1 MTAAASMEHLTEDGS
16 RCYVIISSSSDRSGP
31 LLLASVT
38 GLQSLA
44 PAILAAFSKAIGNI
58 QSKQQ
63 QQQISAGN
71 VAHASAAVRLAVF
84 WELPNAEGSFESASI
99 SRSRSSSSSSRRSD
113 VDYRSCSSRA
123 DVTGAI
129 QRWGRCVALQPPSL
143 TLLLE
148 CSLRQLG

>member
-16 RCYVIISSSSDRSGP
+16 RCYVIIIISSSDRSGP
-31 LLLASVT
+31 LLLASVP

-71 VAHASAAVRLAVF
+71 IAHASAAVKLAVF

-99 SRSRSSSSSSRRSD
+99 SRSRSSSSSRRSD

-143 TLLLE
+143 TLLLQ
-148 CSLRQLG
+148 CGMRQLG